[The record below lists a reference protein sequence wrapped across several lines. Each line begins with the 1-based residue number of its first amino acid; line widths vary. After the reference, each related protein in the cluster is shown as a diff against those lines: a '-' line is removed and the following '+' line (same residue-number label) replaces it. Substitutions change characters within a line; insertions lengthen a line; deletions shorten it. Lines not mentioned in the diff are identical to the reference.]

1 MVNGQGKGPNR
12 RDQVCFREMNA
23 NEPLMK
29 CRNRVSCRA
38 KSHYAE
44 GVETSITDTWLLV
57 MRPPAY
63 RRHDLKAG
71 FITEHGISVPG
82 YYQGLPDTGAEVG
95 LGHSSKETL

>member
-1 MVNGQGKGPNR
+1 MSFQ
-12 RDQVCFREMNA
+12 EMNA

-44 GVETSITDTWLLV
+44 GVETSITGTWLLV

-71 FITEHGISVPG
+71 FITEHGRSVVG
-82 YYQGLPDTGAEVG
+82 NIGDTQWTAEVG
-95 LGHSSKETL
+95 LSHSSEESH